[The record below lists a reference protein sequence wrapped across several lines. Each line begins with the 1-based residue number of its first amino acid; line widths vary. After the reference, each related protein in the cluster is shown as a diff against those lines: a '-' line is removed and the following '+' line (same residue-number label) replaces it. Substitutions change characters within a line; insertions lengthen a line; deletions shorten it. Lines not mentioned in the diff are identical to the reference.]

1 MAMTIFLLLN
11 GLGVVF
17 LLFVLANFW
26 KEGHQRTH
34 DARRYAGDYERRE
47 WAEVLVTTHP
57 ISHSAQGGLAVIPF
71 PLRDRERVA
80 GRIARTASREKSELP
95 ARRISTR

>member
-1 MAMTIFLLLN
+1 MAMTIFLFLN
-11 GLGVVF
+11 GWGVVF

-26 KEGHQRTH
+26 KDGHQRAH
-34 DARRYAGDYERRE
+34 DARKYADEYEQWE
-47 WAEVLVTTHP
+47 SPEVLVTTHP

-71 PLRDRERVA
+71 PVRDRELVA
-80 GRIARTASREKSELP
+80 GHIARTASRGKSDLP

>member
-11 GLGVVF
+11 GLSVVF

-26 KEGHQRTH
+26 KEGQQRAH
-34 DARRYAGDYERRE
+34 DARRHAGEDVRRE
-47 WAEVLVTTHP
+47 WVEVLVTTHP

-71 PLRDRERVA
+71 PVRDRECVA
-80 GRIARTASREKSELP
+80 GRSAPTAPPGKSELA